1 MKLKRRVTANGNV
14 IYTQVTATPASHRIL
29 IPALIGMVSG
39 AGLLSVGFFIGAGNI
54 MNNIAN
60 FLP

>member
-1 MKLKRRVTANGNV
+1 MVLERKVTKNGNV
-14 IYTQVTATPASHRIL
+14 IYRQKTTTPVTHRVVL
-29 IPALIGMVSG
+29 SALVGMVSG